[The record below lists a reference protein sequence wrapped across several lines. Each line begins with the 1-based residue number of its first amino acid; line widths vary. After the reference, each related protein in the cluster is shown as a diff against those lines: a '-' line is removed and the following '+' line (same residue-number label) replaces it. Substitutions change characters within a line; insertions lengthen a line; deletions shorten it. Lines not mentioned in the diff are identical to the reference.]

1 VAKRQRKKRSPVERA
16 LTLALSTVVLFALAL
31 VGWLFVVYPQRAP
44 DRRGRERVVR
54 IPAGASVDEAAAI
67 LAREDVIADPFVFAV
82 YARLLGA
89 TTRLRDGEIALR
101 DDMTPHTVLMR
112 IARGLGLASVEVLV
126 PEGFS
131 RFEIAARLD
140 HWGVCAPDA
149 FLAATEDEA
158 LLAELEIPAASAE
171 GYLFPDTYVFHEGDD
186 PDAVI
191 RTFVAAYRRNA
202 ASLIAERDG
211 SLDDLGLDAHAI
223 LTLASIVEEE
233 AAVEEERPIIAGVF
247 LNRLRS
253 ATFLPRQRLQA
264 DPTVS
269 YGCRVLPDLAPS
281 CAGFDGRITTAMLE
295 DSANPYNT
303 YRHAG
308 LPPGPITNPGLA
320 SIRAVLSPTAHDYLY
335 FVARGGRRHAFSA
348 TFERHLDG
356 VDALRDREAAAAP

>member
-1 VAKRQRKKRSPVERA
+1 VAKGRKKRSRIERR
-16 LTLALSTVVLFALAL
+16 LTLGLGSIVLVALAV

-44 DRRGRERVVR
+44 DRRGRERVVT
-54 IPAGASVDEAAAI
+54 IPAGASVDEVAAM
-67 LAREDVIADPFVFAV
+67 LAREEVIEEPFVFAA

-89 TTRLRDGEIALR
+89 GTRLREGEIALR

-112 IARGLGLASVEVLV
+112 IARGLGLASVEVLI

-131 RFEIAARLD
+131 RFEIGARLD
-140 HWGVCAPDA
+140 HWGVCTPEA

-158 LLAELEIPAASAE
+158 LLTELEIPAASAE
-171 GYLFPDTYVFHEGDD
+171 GYLFPDTYLFHEGDA
-186 PDAVI
+186 PESII
-191 RTFVAAYRRNA
+191 RTMVAAWRRNA
-202 ASLIAERDG
+202 GTVLEARDG
-211 SLDDLGLDAHAI
+211 SLADLGLDAHGI

-233 AAVEEERPIIAGVF
+233 AAVEEERPMIAGVF

-253 ATFLPRQRLQA
+253 QTFLPHQRLQA

-269 YGCRVLPDLAPS
+269 YGCRVLPDVAPS
-281 CAGFDGRITTAMLE
+281 CASFDGHITTAMLE
-295 DSANPYNT
+295 DAGNPYNT
-303 YRHAG
+303 YRHGG

-320 SIRAVLSPTAHDYLY
+320 SIRAVLTPASHRYLY
-335 FVARGGRRHAFSA
+335 FVARGGRRHSFSE